1 MRLSAALPL
10 AWSLRLHEAVGGL
23 LYRFSSKPRAIVARN
38 LALCFPEMSDTDR
51 TALGRRHFAALAA
64 AFAECAFAWF
74 GSDRALPNHLDI
86 VGQEHLRRAL
96 AQGNGVVLYTGHFTG
111 LEICGRLL
119 KGLVPRFACMFS
131 HRSNA
136 LLDEIQRR
144 GRKRCAHE
152 SISSDDV
159 RAMLASLRGN
169 AVVWYASDQV
179 DTSSNAALIP
189 FFAAP
194 ALTSTAASRI
204 ARVSGATVIPFAY
217 RRVPKT
223 ARYELRFCAPL
234 AEFPTEDPTADTQRL
249 VAMLEEFV
257 RAAPEQYL
265 WTHKRFKGTEID
277 ADPYTAP
284 GSASQGSSR
293 LSESRPQAS
302 SQAAPAF
309 SVVIPLNNEASNVQP
324 LLSELRAVLEPF
336 GATELILVDDG
347 SHDDTAAQIRRCAQ
361 EHGPLRLLSHAD
373 RRGQSTAIYN
383 GIRAAN
389 TELVVVL
396 DGDLQNDPADIARFL
411 AAYAADPDRDTLGLL
426 IGQRVQ
432 RRDSGLRRLSSRVAN
447 SVRARVLHDATPDTG
462 CGLKLVRR
470 SVFMRLPYFDHMHRF
485 LPALVQRAGLRVV
498 SLPVRHRARTMGRAH
513 YGVGD
518 RLWVGLVDLAGVAW
532 LARRSRPQDFQE
544 EIV

>member
-1 MRLSAALPL
+1 MNTALPL
-10 AWSLRLHEAVGGL
+10 AWSLRLHESLGAL
-23 LYRFSSKPRAIVARN
+23 LYRFSSKRRAIVERN
-38 LALCFPEMSDTDR
+38 LELCFPGMARADR
-51 TALGRRHFAALAA
+51 AALCQRHFAALAV

-74 GSDRALPNHLDI
+74 GSDGALADTLEI
-86 VGQEHLRRAL
+86 GGLEHLRSAL
-96 AQGNGVVLYTGHFTG
+96 ERGNGVVLYAGHFTC

-144 GRKRCAHE
+144 GRERCAHE

-159 RAMLASLRGN
+159 RSMLSALRGN

-179 DTSSNAALIP
+179 DTGSNAALIP

-194 ALTSTAASRI
+194 AMTSTAASRI

-217 RRVPKT
+217 RRLATT
-223 ARYELRFCAPL
+223 ARYELRFYPPL
-234 AEFPTEDPTADTQRL
+234 SDFPSESAVIDTRRL
-249 VAMLEEFV
+249 VARLEKFV
-257 RAAPEQYL
+257 LWAPEQYL
-265 WTHKRFKGTEID
+265 WTHKRFKRHQGT
-277 ADPYTAP
+277 DPYATPAP
-284 GSASQGSSR
+284 IAAPSPASILQTR
-293 LSESRPQAS
+293 
-302 SQAAPAF
+302 AAPWPSLPAF
-309 SVVIPLNNEASNVQP
+309 SVVIPLNNEAANVRP
-324 LLSELRAVLEPF
+324 LVSELSASLAAFP
-336 GATELILVDDG
+336 ASELILVDDG
-347 SHDDTAAQIRRCAQ
+347 SSDATAAEIRRCAH
-361 EHGPLRLLSHAD
+361 EHGPLRLLSHAE

-383 GIRAAN
+383 GIRAAA

-396 DGDLQNDPADIARFL
+396 DGDLQNDPADIAQFI
-411 AAYAADPDRDTLGLL
+411 ATYAADPDRETLGLL
-426 IGQRVQ
+426 IGHRVH

-462 CGLKLVRR
+462 CGLKLVKR

-498 SLPVRHRARTMGRAH
+498 SLPVRHRPRTNGRAH
-513 YGVGD
+513 YGIGD
-518 RLWVGLVDLAGVAW
+518 RLWVGLVDLVGVAW
-532 LARRSRPQDFQE
+532 LARRNRPQDFQE